1 MGIEQALAANTAA
14 IEKLCSLLQSAAPAQ
29 ISAASITPATPAV
42 EQPAVEQPVE
52 QPAVEQPAEQP
63 AAEQPA
69 AEQPAAEQP
78 AAEQPAAEQPAAPV
92 PYTAVMAV
100 VLKASPVL
108 GGKDAVLK
116 ILSRFGVKSAKDLQP
131 EQYADAV
138 RAFTDAIKQAEGAT
152 K

>member
-42 EQPAVEQPVE
+42 EQPAVEQP
-52 QPAVEQPAEQP
+52 
-63 AAEQPA
+63 AEQPA

>member
-52 QPAVEQPAEQP
+52 QPAAEQP
-63 AAEQPA
+63 T
-69 AEQPAAEQP
+69 
-78 AAEQPAAEQPAAPV
+78 AEQPAAPV

>member
-14 IEKLCSLLQSAAPAQ
+14 IEKLCSLLQSAAPAK
-29 ISAASITPATPAV
+29 ISAASITLATPAV
-42 EQPAVEQPVE
+42 EQPT
-52 QPAVEQPAEQP
+52 AEQP
-63 AAEQPA
+63 T
-69 AEQPAAEQP
+69 
-78 AAEQPAAEQPAAPV
+78 AEQPAAPV

>member
-52 QPAVEQPAEQP
+52 QPAV
-63 AAEQPA
+63 
-69 AEQPAAEQP
+69 
-78 AAEQPAAEQPAAPV
+78 EQPAAEQPAAPV

>member
-63 AAEQPA
+63 AAEQPT
-69 AEQPAAEQP
+69 
-78 AAEQPAAEQPAAPV
+78 AEQPAAPV

>member
-29 ISAASITPATPAV
+29 ISAITPAPATP
-42 EQPAVEQPVE
+42 
-52 QPAVEQPAEQP
+52 
-63 AAEQPA
+63 AEQPA

>member
-29 ISAASITPATPAV
+29 ISAITPAPATP
-42 EQPAVEQPVE
+42 
-52 QPAVEQPAEQP
+52 
-63 AAEQPA
+63 
-69 AEQPAAEQP
+69 AEQP

>member
-42 EQPAVEQPVE
+42 EQPAV
-52 QPAVEQPAEQP
+52 
-63 AAEQPA
+63 
-69 AEQPAAEQP
+69 EQPAAEQP